1 MTIGLVGRKCGMT
14 RVFTDAGVTVPV
26 TVVEALPNR
35 ISQVKSD
42 KTDGYRA
49 VQITIGAR
57 RPSRV
62 SKALAGHFAKANV
75 AAGYTSEEFRLGKGE
90 GEALA
95 AGGELKVDMFTVGQI
110 VDVTGTTVGKGFQ
123 GTMKRHNF
131 AGGMKTHG
139 NSVSHRAP
147 GSIGQRQTPG
157 RVFKG
162 KRMSGHMGVRNR
174 TIENLRI
181 VEVDVP
187 RNLLLISGAVPGS
200 EGGRV
205 IVKPSVKAA
214 GQARRQKLMPN
225 KAPVAAKG
233 ASAAKGAAPAKAAQ
247 EVNPHEAP
255 AKERISRQRN
265 PIVGCGFR
273 PRLQRSAG
281 APGRHRLSGGRTGRH
296 QGAESRAPK
305 SAAAARSP
313 GARKARARPAPARF
327 AAPSGWAAAGPSPPG
342 RAISRKRSIA
352 RCIARPCN
360 PWCRSWFARIA
371 CSPWNRLEL
380 TAPKT
385 KLLISKLAE
394 FGLTRALILVE
405 AYEEKLFLAARN
417 VPYVD
422 VMPVASLDPLS
433 LIKHDKVIATVG
445 ALKLLEQ
452 RLGGANE

>member
-1 MTIGLVGRKCGMT
+1 MSIGLVGRKCGMT

-42 KTDGYRA
+42 KGEGYRA

-75 AAGYTSEEFRLGKGE
+75 AAGHASHEFRLNKDE
-90 GEALA
+90 GDALA
-95 AGGELKVDMFTVGQI
+95 AGGELKVDMFTVGQV
-110 VDVTGTTVGKGFQ
+110 VDVTGTTVGKGFA

-162 KRMSGHMGVRNR
+162 KRMSGHMGVKNR

-181 VEVDVP
+181 VEVDVA

-205 IVKPSVKAA
+205 VVRPSVKAA
-214 GQARRQKLMPN
+214 GQARRRKLMPN

-233 ASAAKGAAPAKAAQ
+233 ASASKGAAPAKAA
-247 EVNPHEAP
+247 
-255 AKERISRQRN
+255 K
-265 PIVGCGFR
+265 
-273 PRLQRSAG
+273 
-281 APGRHRLSGGRTGRH
+281 
-296 QGAESRAPK
+296 K
-305 SAAAARSP
+305 
-313 GARKARARPAPARF
+313 
-327 AAPSGWAAAGPSPPG
+327 
-342 RAISRKRSIA
+342 
-352 RCIARPCN
+352 
-360 PWCRSWFARIA
+360 
-371 CSPWNRLEL
+371 
-380 TAPKT
+380 
-385 KLLISKLAE
+385 
-394 FGLTRALILVE
+394 
-405 AYEEKLFLAARN
+405 
-417 VPYVD
+417 
-422 VMPVASLDPLS
+422 
-433 LIKHDKVIATVG
+433 
-445 ALKLLEQ
+445 
-452 RLGGANE
+452 